1 MAEKRALWRVW
12 PQQGG
17 LESTTESGVGDLAR
31 AVSQRAAP
39 YTPTADAPRST
50 RRRYRG
56 HQLQA
61 VMPQVERA
69 AKRGRVTQE
78 ALQLEM

>member
-1 MAEKRALWRVW
+1 M
-12 PQQGG
+12 
-17 LESTTESGVGDLAR
+17 ESGVTDLAR

-39 YTPTADAPRST
+39 YIVSQDNPKST
-50 RRRYRG
+50 RRRSRG
-56 HQLQA
+56 RQLQA